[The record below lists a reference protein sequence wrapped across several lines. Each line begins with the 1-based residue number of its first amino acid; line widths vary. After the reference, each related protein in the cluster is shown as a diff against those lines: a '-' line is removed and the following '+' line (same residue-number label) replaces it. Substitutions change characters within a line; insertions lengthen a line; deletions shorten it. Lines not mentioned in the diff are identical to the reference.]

1 MLVLYKVNYS
11 LFEQKPKGPL
21 TIPWSRQLSQPKEY
35 KDNICRVYQNF
46 KFEIVHSILFRISLP
61 F

>member
-35 KDNICRVYQNF
+35 KDNTMQFKNF
-46 KFEIVHSILFRISLP
+46 GDKLP
-61 F
+61 SS